1 MKVKRFVAANMQ
13 LALRK
18 VSQELGTDAV
28 IMSSKKV
35 ADGFEVVAAL
45 DYQSSAPNADKDVE
59 RQLELQRELEAARA
73 SRNGTSGSNT
83 SGNNTQRSNSRSEQE
98 QRLQYARSS
107 DLSSPEGLKDVLQ
120 GLKQK
125 RYDQGT
131 GASANSGLDE
141 RLSSPYANSDYRPNR
156 HTNDNLSDQD
166 ERPGYRYQ
174 REERKES
181 LASVE
186 QSSVKIDAMEE
197 RVAASEA
204 RYGRVIDAMSDEL
217 RELKNWM
224 VSHQGSAWD
233 TGRPLTWQQS
243 QLWQRCQDVGLEPA
257 WADRIASQIP
267 DGQSIEDSWQQAL
280 KLIARDLPVA
290 PPQLLEKGGRYA
302 LVGPTGAGKTT
313 TIGKLAGQFV
323 IHHGA
328 DSVALITLDNYRVA
342 AHDQIGTF
350 SRILG
355 VELHKVSNE
364 QELKQALL
372 KTQHKKLVLVDSA
385 GLASQDTHFQT
396 QLSMLKK
403 VRSGLQ
409 KLLVLPLTS
418 QGRCLQE
425 NYEHFKAAGLT
436 GCIFTKLDECF
447 SLGPAMSVAALTQ
460 LPVTIVTDGPHIP
473 DDVHYP
479 DADKMVKLSEQMARM
494 ARTRWQAA
502 GAMHMATQSRF
513 QQGA

>member
-1 MKVKRFVAANMQ
+1 MKRFVAANMQ

-18 VSQELGTDAV
+18 VSQELGADAV

-35 ADGFEVVAAL
+35 AEGFEVVAAL
-45 DYQSSAPNADKDVE
+45 DYQSGASEENPDVA
-59 RQLELQRELEAARA
+59 RQLELQRELEAVKA
-73 SRNGTSGSNT
+73 SREVTSDGHASD
-83 SGNNTQRSNSRSEQE
+83 EQSLDKQ

-107 DLSSPEGLKDVLQ
+107 DVSSAEGLKDVLQ

-125 RYDQGT
+125 SYSNTSQRPAQ
-131 GASANSGLDE
+131 ASASS
-141 RLSSPYANSDYRPNR
+141 SSPAS
-156 HTNDNLSDQD
+156 TQD
-166 ERPGYRYQ
+166 
-174 REERKES
+174 
-181 LASVE
+181 
-186 QSSVKIDAMEE
+186 SVKPAADLSAVQSLGE
-197 RVAASEA
+197 RVKASEA
-204 RYGRVIDAMSDEL
+204 RYGNAMSAMSDEL

-257 WADRIASQIP
+257 WADRIASQID
-267 DGQSIEDSWQQAL
+267 DGQAMEQAWQQAL
-280 KLIARDLPVA
+280 KLIAADLPVA
-290 PPQLLEKGGRYA
+290 PPQLLEEGGRYA

-313 TIGKLAGQFV
+313 TIGKLAAQFV

-342 AHDQIGTF
+342 AHDQISTF
-350 SRILG
+350 SRLLG
-355 VELHKVSNE
+355 VTLHKVHNE
-364 QELKQALL
+364 KELKNALL
-372 KTQHKKLVLVDSA
+372 KTQDKKLVLVDSA
-385 GLASQDTHFQT
+385 GLASQDAHFQT
-396 QLSMLKK
+396 QLSMLK
-403 VRSGLQ
+403 RAGSGLK

-425 NYEHFKAAGLT
+425 NYEHFKAAGLV
-436 GCIFTKLDECF
+436 GCVFTKLDECF

-479 DADKMVKLSEQMARM
+479 EADKLVKLAEQMARM

-502 GAMHMATQSRF
+502 EAMHLATQSRF